1 MTNDAQAIPYKATA
15 CHAPNAPYG
24 PSRLAGGHP
33 LLEPSQPPLVTW
45 RATTQSASAMHEANY
60 AVTAQDAVTL
70 ERDLQT
76 SPRTAGKIVVKGRLH
91 LLPCLLISHI
101 LMAASSDLQDPRA
114 LIVFAH
120 SPGPEWEETK
130 WVPPR
135 IFLRGVAERFRAE
148 LLCCG
153 AVNELDDQSLSRNV
167 GIKLAAM
174 SVQETARE
182 DNAIP
187 LVVLVADDEGLRSMS
202 IPDKLAL
209 RKIITNCSTCIL
221 DLYAGNAIVSCFE
234 GVLDGATIPRQA
246 GCELYGVFDL
256 PRE

>member
-1 MTNDAQAIPYKATA
+1 MKAQ
-15 CHAPNAPYG
+15 
-24 PSRLAGGHP
+24 
-33 LLEPSQPPLVTW
+33 
-45 RATTQSASAMHEANY
+45 
-60 AVTAQDAVTL
+60 
-70 ERDLQT
+70 RD
-76 SPRTAGKIVVKGRLH
+76 R
-91 LLPCLLISHI
+91 
-101 LMAASSDLQDPRA
+101 QDPQA

-135 IFLRGVAERFRAE
+135 VFLRGVAERFRAE

-153 AVNELDDQSLSRNV
+153 TVNELDDQALSRNL
-167 GIKLAAM
+167 GISVAAKT
-174 SVQETARE
+174 VQEIARE

-187 LVVLVADDEGLRSMS
+187 LVVLFADDEGLRSMS
-202 IPDKLAL
+202 IPDRLAL

-234 GVLDGATIPRQA
+234 GMLDGATIPRQA

>member
-1 MTNDAQAIPYKATA
+1 
-15 CHAPNAPYG
+15 
-24 PSRLAGGHP
+24 
-33 LLEPSQPPLVTW
+33 
-45 RATTQSASAMHEANY
+45 
-60 AVTAQDAVTL
+60 
-70 ERDLQT
+70 
-76 SPRTAGKIVVKGRLH
+76 
-91 LLPCLLISHI
+91 
-101 LMAASSDLQDPRA
+101 MAASSDLQDPRA

-135 IFLRGVAERFRAE
+135 VFLRGVAERFEPE

-153 AVNELDDQSLSRNV
+153 AANELDDQTLSHSL
-167 GIKLAAM
+167 GIKVAAKT
-174 SVQETARE
+174 VQEIAQE

-202 IPDKLAL
+202 IPDRLAL
-209 RKIITNCSTCIL
+209 RKIITNCSTCIF

-234 GVLDGATIPRQA
+234 GLLDGATIPRQA
-246 GCELYGVFDL
+246 GRELYGVFDL